1 MIKICVMCNKEF
13 HVDDLD
19 RNRNKRK
26 YCGIDCE
33 EAAKYERQREYRK
46 KGKKSM
52 QNVECEMCGKVFLT
66 HLSTKVTCSPECRYE
81 RHKKIVNIN
90 NRARRE
96 AILNGT
102 LPKPERKK
110 QKKVETIMDIQR
122 KAKEAGMSYGQYMAQ
137 LYMQERGMNSGGA

>member
-1 MIKICVMCNKEF
+1 MIKICVICKKEF

-19 RNRNKRK
+19 RNRNRRK
-26 YCGIDCE
+26 YCSIDCE
-33 EAAKYERQREYRK
+33 DTARNERHKELRKNRK
-46 KGKKSM
+46 KPPR
-52 QNVECEMCGKVFLT
+52 NVECEVCGKIFLT
-66 HLSTKVTCSPECRYE
+66 HLSQKVTCSPECQHE
-81 RHKKIVNIN
+81 RSKRISRENC
-90 NRARRE
+90 RLRRE

-137 LYMQERGMNSGGA
+137 RYMQERGMRNG